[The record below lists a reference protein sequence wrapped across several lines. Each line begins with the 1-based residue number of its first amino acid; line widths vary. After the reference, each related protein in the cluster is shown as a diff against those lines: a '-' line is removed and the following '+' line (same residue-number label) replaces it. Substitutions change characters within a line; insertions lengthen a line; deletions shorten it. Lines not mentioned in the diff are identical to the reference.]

1 MPEAAIN
8 STRLIKG
15 KKDIFAGHDTNMRFF
30 LTGFMGC
37 GKSFWGQKMAAHHQ
51 LPFIDLDQFIE
62 NKTLR
67 SIAELF
73 AAEGEEAFRH
83 IEAECLRAIIDTE
96 PRCMVATGGGTPCYY
111 DNMQCMNEQG
121 VTIYLKASTD
131 YLVNNLRNDTA
142 HRPLLTTYSAEQMS
156 YFIQQKVGEREQY
169 YLQAQHIVEAE
180 SLNASIFE
188 RILLPYV

>member
-1 MPEAAIN
+1 
-8 STRLIKG
+8 
-15 KKDIFAGHDTNMRFF
+15 
-30 LTGFMGC
+30 
-37 GKSFWGQKMAAHHQ
+37 
-51 LPFIDLDQFIE
+51 
-62 NKTLR
+62 
-67 SIAELF
+67 
-73 AAEGEEAFRH
+73 
-83 IEAECLRAIIDTE
+83 
-96 PRCMVATGGGTPCYY
+96 MVATGGGTPCYY